1 MATRLE
7 GTDVSHTDFSASNV
21 ASGSQ
26 TSATKTHLLPSK
38 WVVINERSARP
49 SSQPTLKEVVG
60 KEKALAE
67 MPMEKASTRPP
78 TLARFD
84 DSTSLSQRKELLKL
98 MQPSFRG
105 RNGKLLPRAPN

>member
-26 TSATKTHLLPSK
+26 TSASFLSPFLPTNLEGGGGQGKSSGR
-38 WVVINERSARP
+38 NANGEGFDSTSNAR
-49 SSQPTLKEVVG
+49 EV
-60 KEKALAE
+60 
-67 MPMEKASTRPP
+67 
-78 TLARFD
+78 D